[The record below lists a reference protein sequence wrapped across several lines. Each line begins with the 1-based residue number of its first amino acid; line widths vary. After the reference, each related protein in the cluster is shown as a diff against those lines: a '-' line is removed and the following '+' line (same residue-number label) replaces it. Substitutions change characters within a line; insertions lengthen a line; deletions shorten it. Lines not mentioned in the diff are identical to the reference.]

1 MTSFAAFS
9 KAGCNPLFACGA
21 SAAMMCFPLLLQ
33 LRSIRFMAQVSA
45 YQRQKESKVDT
56 EITFRVY
63 LKASRALRLME
74 SGRRICVLF
83 AFVVLVF
90 IANPQEPRAFVL
102 VLPLVLHTDEKL
114 AKLWKALADTESAWV
129 FLHTQYP
136 LPDQGAH
143 QEITYNS
150 ISHPKPAS
158 EVLEARERMQ
168 VSSEASWAAQVLR
181 IWKEG
186 YEYKSEMT
194 ETTTG
199 LRLSRKRLGD
209 DANEV

>member
-1 MTSFAAFS
+1 MDS
-9 KAGCNPLFACGA
+9 
-21 SAAMMCFPLLLQ
+21 
-33 LRSIRFMAQVSA
+33 
-45 YQRQKESKVDT
+45 DT
-56 EITFRVY
+56 ENTLRIY

-83 AFVVLVF
+83 AFIVLVF
-90 IANPQEPRAFVL
+90 IANPKDLQAFVL
-102 VLPLVLHTDEKL
+102 VLSLILRTDEKL
-114 AKLWKALADTESAWV
+114 AKLWKALADTEPAWV
-129 FLHTQYP
+129 FLHTQNP

-158 EVLEARERMQ
+158 EVVEARERMQ
-168 VSSEASWAAQVLR
+168 VPSEASWAAQVLR
-181 IWKEG
+181 MWKEG
-186 YEYKSEMT
+186 YEYKTEMT

-209 DANEV
+209 DADEV